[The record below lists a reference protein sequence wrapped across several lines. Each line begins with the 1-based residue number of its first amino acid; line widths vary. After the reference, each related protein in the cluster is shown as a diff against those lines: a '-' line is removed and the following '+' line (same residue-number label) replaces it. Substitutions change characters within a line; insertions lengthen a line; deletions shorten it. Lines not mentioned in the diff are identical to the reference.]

1 MPDVTCLRRMGLG
14 SEPRGLPPAPRR
26 HARSGRRHRSW
37 HWQSDHET
45 SASDRVFAFGAGRSG
60 TIFGPDASAMRL
72 DDLLG
77 DRQAEPGVL
86 AKALMRPIS
95 VEALEDSLQRVL
107 ANARTVVIDHDFNLG
122 SHAPADDAHFAAP
135 VGKRVRDREK
145 MGAHLAEAG
154 MMAGHRE
161 GVGGAAAFKA
171 DICRDVMAEPGF
183 VGNRR

>member
-26 HARSGRRHRSW
+26 RARWGRRHRSW

-122 SHAPADDAHFAAP
+122 SHAPADDAHFAARL
-135 VGKRVRDREK
+135 GKRLRVDQK
-145 MGAHLAEAG
+145 IGDHLSEAG
-154 MMAGHRE
+154 IMPGNRE
-161 GVGGAAAFKA
+161 GVGGGGALQT
-171 DICRDVMAEPGF
+171 DIHRA
-183 VGNRR
+183 